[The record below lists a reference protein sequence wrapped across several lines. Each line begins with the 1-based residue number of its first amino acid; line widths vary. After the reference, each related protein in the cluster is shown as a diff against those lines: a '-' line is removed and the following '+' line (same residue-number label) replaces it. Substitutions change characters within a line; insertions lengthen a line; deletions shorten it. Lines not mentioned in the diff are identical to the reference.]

1 MNKEKEIENGWENLE
16 EKIERIMATV
26 QQIKN
31 KADNEVI
38 TQDQNIKDHKVEI
51 INYQSFPQNDKIND
65 NHLNQLELLDNS
77 LNSSINKFDK
87 TIQIFKTIKTE
98 LLDFINIL
106 STLNNNNSNSP
117 KLKKKSGRPPK
128 VK

>member
-31 KADNEVI
+31 KADDEVI
-38 TQDQNIKDHKVEI
+38 TQDQNIKEHKVEI
-51 INYQSFPQNDKIND
+51 KNYQSFPQNDKIND
-65 NHLNQLELLDNS
+65 NYLKQLELLDNS

-87 TIQIFKTIKTE
+87 TIQIFKNIKTE

-106 STLNNNNSNSP
+106 STLNNNNNNSP
-117 KLKKKSGRPPK
+117 NLKKKRGRPPK
-128 VK
+128 K